1 MLPATSKGTTAP
13 LALPVWVVPPCL
25 ARGLRVSGGR
35 NGARGHEAVGT
46 SGAIGRAARKRE
58 ATSARTYFS
67 FRTCARR
74 VAAEAVGLHDVG
86 RSAWRR
92 LAPSARA
99 ARALKRPQLARARRK
114 WLRTYLLSKFRA
126 QRSRARR
133 VCLSCVPARGGGEA
147 TRRW

>member
-1 MLPATSKGTTAP
+1 MLPATPKGTTAP

-74 VAAEAVGLHDVG
+74 VAAEAVGLHDGG
-86 RSAWRR
+86 RSVGWRR
-92 LAPSARA
+92 SARA

-126 QRSRARR
+126 PRSRARR
-133 VCLSCVPARGGGEA
+133 VCLSCVPARAGGEA